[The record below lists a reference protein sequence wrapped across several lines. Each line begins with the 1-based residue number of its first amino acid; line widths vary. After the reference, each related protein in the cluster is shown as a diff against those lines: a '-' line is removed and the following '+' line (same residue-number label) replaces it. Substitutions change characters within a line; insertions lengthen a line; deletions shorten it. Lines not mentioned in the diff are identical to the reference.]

1 MRSFM
6 LRRALHSLVA
16 LLALIVL
23 VFFLSR
29 LTGDPTNLYMPM
41 DASLADREAFAER
54 HGFNDP
60 LAVQF
65 WTYVVDLAHLD
76 FGTSLFQARPAIEP
90 VLGAFPVTLRL
101 AFVTMLLALTFS
113 VLIGSVAAYRPG
125 GLFDRI
131 ASLLSILGASTPD
144 FWIAIVGILFFSVT
158 LGVLPTSGMGTAWH
172 WIMPVGVLLL
182 RPLGLLTQVVRASM
196 IGVLNSAYVKTARAK
211 GASPRRV
218 IFVHGVRNAMLSVIT
233 VAGDQAAAL
242 INGAV
247 IVETVFGWPGI
258 GNLMISAIKQRDFAV
273 LQASILITALAIFAM
288 NLLIDIA
295 YTRLDP
301 RIRTG

>member
-1 MRSFM
+1 MRSFL
-6 LRRALHSLVA
+6 LRRAMHSLVA

-29 LTGDPTNLYMPM
+29 LTGDPTNLFLPM

-60 LAVQF
+60 LIVQF
-65 WTYVVDLAHLD
+65 WRYVVDLAYLD
-76 FGTSLFQARPAIEP
+76 FGTSLFQARPAIDP

-101 AFVTMLLALTFS
+101 ALVTMLLALGLS
-113 VLIGSVAAYRPG
+113 ILIGAVAAYRPA

-144 FWIAIVGILFFSVT
+144 FWIAIVGILFFSVS
-158 LGVLPTSGMGTAWH
+158 LGLLPTSGMGTPWH

-196 IGVLNSAYVKTARAK
+196 IGVLDSAYVKTARAK

-258 GNLMISAIKQRDFAV
+258 GNLMINAIKQRDFAV
-273 LQASILITALAIFAM
+273 LQASILVTALAIFAM

-295 YTRLDP
+295 YSRLDP
-301 RIRTG
+301 RVRTG

>member
-1 MRSFM
+1 MNRYI
-6 LRRALHSLVA
+6 LRRGLHSLIA
-16 LLALIVL
+16 LLTLLIL

-29 LTGDPTNLYMPM
+29 LTGDPTNLFLPM
-41 DASLADREAFAER
+41 DASLEQRQEFAER

-60 LAVQF
+60 IHVQF
-65 WTYVVDLAHLD
+65 WHYVVDLARFD
-76 FGTSLFQARPAIEP
+76 FGESLFQGRPAIDA

-101 AFVTMLLALTFS
+101 AAVTMVLALGLA
-113 VLIGSVAAYRPG
+113 VLIGSVAAYRPH

-131 ASLLSILGASTPD
+131 ASLLSVLGASTPD
-144 FWIAIVGILFFSVT
+144 FWIAIVAILVFAAS
-158 LGVLPTSGMGTAWH
+158 LGLLPTSGMGTVWH
-172 WIMPVGVLLL
+172 WIMPVGVLML
-182 RPLGLLTQVVRASM
+182 RPLGLLTQVVRAAM

-211 GASPRRV
+211 GAGTNRI
-218 IFVHGVRNAMLSVIT
+218 IFIHGLRNAMLAVIT

-273 LQASILITALAIFAM
+273 LQASILVTALAIFLM
-288 NLLIDIA
+288 NILIDYA

-301 RIRTG
+301 RIRDS

>member
-1 MRSFM
+1 MTRFM
-6 LRRALHSLVA
+6 LGRALHSLVA
-16 LLALIVL
+16 LLALVVL
-23 VFFLSR
+23 VFFLAR
-29 LTGDPTNLYMPM
+29 LTGDPTNLFLPM
-41 DASLADREAFAER
+41 DASLAERQAFAER
-54 HGFNDP
+54 HGFDEP
-60 LAVQF
+60 LLVQF
-65 WTYVVDLAHLD
+65 WSYLVDLAHLD
-76 FGTSLFQARPAIEP
+76 FGMSLFQARPAIEP

-101 AFVTMLLALTFS
+101 ALVTMVLALTLS
-113 VLIGSVAAYRPG
+113 VVIGSVAAYGPG

-144 FWIAIVGILFFSVT
+144 FWIAIVGILFFSVS
-158 LGVLPTSGMGTAWH
+158 LGILPTSGTGTGWH

-182 RPLGLLTQVVRASM
+182 RPLGLLTQVVRAAM

-258 GNLMISAIKQRDFAV
+258 GNLMINAIKQRDFAV
-273 LQASILITALAIFAM
+273 LQASILVTALAIFVM

-295 YTRLDP
+295 YSRLDP
-301 RIRTG
+301 RIRAG

>member
-1 MRSFM
+1 MTRFM

-16 LLALIVL
+16 LLALVVL
-23 VFFLSR
+23 VFFLAR
-29 LTGDPTNLYMPM
+29 LTGDPTNLFLPM
-41 DASLADREAFAER
+41 DASLAERQAFAER
-54 HGFNDP
+54 HGFNEP
-60 LAVQF
+60 LLVQF
-65 WTYVVDLAHLD
+65 WRYLVDLAHLD
-76 FGTSLFQARPAIEP
+76 FGMSLFQARPAIDP

-101 AFVTMLLALTFS
+101 ALVTMVLALGLS
-113 VLIGSVAAYRPG
+113 VVIGSVAAWRPG

-144 FWIAIVGILFFSVT
+144 FWIAIVGILFFSVS
-158 LGVLPTSGMGTAWH
+158 LGLLPTSGMGTAWH

-182 RPLGLLTQVVRASM
+182 RPLGLLTQVVRAAM

-258 GNLMISAIKQRDFAV
+258 GNLMINAIKQRDFAV
-273 LQASILITALAIFAM
+273 LQASILVTALAIFVM

-295 YTRLDP
+295 YSRLDP
-301 RIRTG
+301 RIRAG